1 MGQTIYVVQGGRDG
15 GNPDLVMAAQQY
27 AELSNYQPI
36 IPRDVGQMVDAILRR
51 LNSVSSTERISYLQ
65 IRGHGY
71 AGSQMVGPGDQGFPS
86 NPERIIGLQS
96 NGELLN
102 RTQLQRLSNR
112 FERGAVVELYGCNV
126 ADGAQGQQLLEKLAA
141 LWGGVTVR
149 ASDASQWHTGAQ
161 PMGPFQGRVSSIRSQ
176 KDPVQPETLIRNP
189 WQ

>member
-1 MGQTIYVVQGGRDG
+1 MGQRIYVIQGGTDG
-15 GNPDLVMAAQQY
+15 GNPDLLVAAQQT
-27 AELSNYQPI
+27 AQDTGLQPI

-71 AGSQMVGPGDQGFPS
+71 AGSQMVGPGDNGLPI
-86 NPERIIGLQS
+86 NPDRIIGLQS

-102 RTQLQRLSNR
+102 RTQLHRLSGR

-126 ADGAQGQQLLEKLAA
+126 AQGALGQQLLEKLAA
-141 LWGGVTVR
+141 LWGGVEVR
-149 ASDASQWHTGAQ
+149 ASDATQWHTSAQ
-161 PMGPFQGRVSSIRSQ
+161 PLGRFQGNVSSIRTQ
-176 KDPVQPETLIRNP
+176 KDHVPDTPIQAN